1 LKNRN
6 VIFIGFVVAAVL
18 NTSGAF
24 AAYSIASKDYVDALG
39 ARVGNGF
46 DSENTVTAA
55 IGGINT
61 TLGTKANSA
70 DVYTKTETNGLL
82 AAKADATDLESLSD
96 FVATTGQTIPSTIG
110 ETTDI
115 ATVVGAIN
123 ALNTKTSSMATTAS
137 FSELTTRVDNAE
149 TAIGNNSDAIDE
161 LSGTVGEHTTTIGE
175 HTTAIAGLETAV
187 DAKQDTLVATGNNA
201 NIVGSGSVTVSK
213 DDNTGVIT
221 INGTDNDTTYALGT
235 ATTMGLT
242 KLYTG
247 VGTATDG
254 TMTQNA
260 IKTALD
266 GKADSLPTQ
275 CTSESQ
281 FCVLTLDVQNNQ
293 LAWIEITNPFT
304 EEE

>member
-1 LKNRN
+1 MKNRN

-39 ARVGNGF
+39 NKIGNGF
-46 DSENTVTAA
+46 DAENTVTAA
-55 IGGINT
+55 VNGINT

-82 AAKADATDLESLSD
+82 ATKADATDLESLSD
-96 FVATTGQTIPSTIG
+96 FVATTGQTVPSTIG
-110 ETTDI
+110 ETTNI
-115 ATVVGAIN
+115 TTVVGAIN
-123 ALNTKTSSMATTAS
+123 ALNTKTSSMATSAS
-137 FSELTTRVDNAE
+137 FSELTTRVDDAE
-149 TAIGNNSDAIDE
+149 TAIGNNADAIDE
-161 LSGTVGEHTTTIGE
+161 LSETVGEHTTAIAE
-175 HTTAIAGLETAV
+175 HTDAIAGLETAV
-187 DAKQDTLVATGNNA
+187 DAKQDTLVATGDDA

-213 DDNTGVIT
+213 DANTGVIT
-221 INGTDNDTTYALGT
+221 VNGTDNDTTYALGT
-235 ATTMGLT
+235 AETLGLT
-242 KLYTG
+242 KLYAN
-247 VGTATDG
+247 VGENTDG

-266 GKADSLPTQ
+266 AKADSLPTE

-281 FCVLTLDVQNNQ
+281 FCVLTFDVQNDR